1 MDLENKKNLIRVL
14 TEIVIIN
21 EDIKE
26 MLEPLRTDT
35 IGYADELEKYVNAI
49 NDCVKAAIFIQ
60 SKEEVENNEQ

>member
-60 SKEEVENNEQ
+60 SKTEVENNE

>member
-26 MLEPLRTDT
+26 ILEPLRTNT
-35 IGYADELEKYVNAI
+35 IGYADELEKHVNEI
-49 NDCVKAAIFIQ
+49 NDCVKAAIFIL
-60 SKEEVENNEQ
+60 